1 LRADPA
7 DYELAASGTLQKVL
21 ALFADEPGTWLP
33 IAGGTDVMVL
43 YAAGKL
49 PARKLV
55 NIGDLRELRRIEVTF
70 SEVRIGAG
78 CTYTDLR
85 QHSVIANEFPLLARA
100 AAWTGGIANQ
110 NRGTLGGNI
119 ANASPAGDSLPVLL
133 VYDVDLILVSVRGE
147 RRIPYRTFHTGY
159 RKTLLAPDELIHS
172 ICISRN
178 LKGYISHAKKVGA
191 RDAQA
196 ISKVFLAAM
205 ARISNATI
213 EDVRLAAGSVGP
225 IPIRLIGTELALAG
239 RAIDKPSLDTASKV
253 MAQEIQPINDMRS
266 TAGYRSV
273 VLHNLLGEF
282 LRGLPGARIDS

>member
-1 LRADPA
+1 MRANPA
-7 DYELAASGTLQKVL
+7 DYELTAPGTLQKVL
-21 ALFADEPGTWLP
+21 ALYADEPGSWLP

-55 NIGDLRELRRIEVTF
+55 NIGDLRELRRIEVTS

-85 QHSVIANEFPLLARA
+85 QHSVIASEFPLLARA

-133 VYDVDLILVSVRGE
+133 VYDADLILVSVRGE

-159 RKTLLAPDELIHS
+159 KKTLLAPDELIHS
-172 ICISRN
+172 ICISKN
-178 LKGYISHAKKVGA
+178 LKGYISYAKKVGA
-191 RDAQA
+191 RNAQA
-196 ISKVFLAAM
+196 ISKVFLAAL
-205 ARISNATI
+205 ARISNTTI

-225 IPIRLIGTELALAG
+225 IPVRLAATERALAG
-239 RAIDKPSLDTASKV
+239 RAIDNSLLEAAGNV
-253 MAQEIQPINDMRS
+253 MAQEVQPIDDIRS
-266 TAGYRSV
+266 TAEYRTV
-273 VLHNLLGEF
+273 VLRNLLGEF
-282 LRGLPGARIDS
+282 LHGLPGARIAS

>member
-1 LRADPA
+1 LRANPA
-7 DYELAASGTLQKVL
+7 DYELTAPGTLQKVL
-21 ALFADEPGTWLP
+21 ALYADEPGSWLP

-55 NIGDLRELRRIEVTF
+55 NIGDLRELRRIEVTS

-85 QHSVIANEFPLLARA
+85 QHSVIASEFPLLARA

-133 VYDVDLILVSVRGE
+133 VYDADLILVSVRGE

-159 RKTLLAPDELIHS
+159 KKTLLAPDELIHS
-172 ICISRN
+172 ICISKN
-178 LKGYISHAKKVGA
+178 LKGYISYAKKVGA
-191 RDAQA
+191 RNAQA
-196 ISKVFLAAM
+196 ISKVFLAAL
-205 ARISNATI
+205 ARISNTTI

-225 IPIRLIGTELALAG
+225 IPVRLAATERALAG
-239 RAIDKPSLDTASKV
+239 RAIDNSLLEAAGNV
-253 MAQEIQPINDMRS
+253 MAQEVQPIDDIRS
-266 TAGYRSV
+266 TAEYRTV
-273 VLHNLLGEF
+273 VLRNLLGEF
-282 LRGLPGARIDS
+282 LHGLPGARIAS

>member
-1 LRADPA
+1 MRPDPA
-7 DYELAASGTLQKVL
+7 DYELIAPGNLKAVL
-21 ALFADEPGTWLP
+21 ALFADEPGSWLP

-100 AAWTGGIANQ
+100 AASTGRIANQ

-133 VYDVDLILVSVRGE
+133 VYDADIILVSVRGE

-159 RKTLLAPDELIHS
+159 KQTLLAPDELIHS
-172 ICISRN
+172 ICIRRN
-178 LKGYISHAKKVGA
+178 LTGYISYVKKVVA
-191 RDAQA
+191 RDPQP
-196 ISKVFLAAM
+196 ISKLFLAAM
-205 ARISNATI
+205 ARVSNATI
-213 EDVRLAAGSVGP
+213 ENRRLAARSVRP
-225 IPIRLIGTELALAG
+225 IPIRLTGTELALGG
-239 RAIDKPSLDTASKV
+239 RATDNS
-253 MAQEIQPINDMRS
+253 
-266 TAGYRSV
+266 
-273 VLHNLLGEF
+273 
-282 LRGLPGARIDS
+282 

>member
-1 LRADPA
+1 
-7 DYELAASGTLQKVL
+7 
-21 ALFADEPGTWLP
+21 
-33 IAGGTDVMVL
+33 
-43 YAAGKL
+43 
-49 PARKLV
+49 
-55 NIGDLRELRRIEVTF
+55 
-70 SEVRIGAG
+70 
-78 CTYTDLR
+78 
-85 QHSVIANEFPLLARA
+85 LARA

-133 VYDVDLILVSVRGE
+133 VYDADLILVSLRGE

-159 RKTLLAPDELIHS
+159 KKTLLAPDELIHS

-178 LKGYISHAKKVGA
+178 LKGYISYGKKVGA

-225 IPIRLIGTELALAG
+225 VPIRLTGTELALAG
-239 RAIDKPSLDTASKV
+239 RAIDNSLLDTASKV
-253 MAQEIQPINDMRS
+253 MAEEIQPINDIRS

-273 VLHNLLGEF
+273 VLRNLLGEF
-282 LRGLPGARIDS
+282 LQGLPGARIDS

>member
-1 LRADPA
+1 MRADPA
-7 DYELAASGTLQKVL
+7 DYELAAPGTLQKAL
-21 ALFADEPGTWLP
+21 ALCADEPGSWLP

-85 QHSVIANEFPLLARA
+85 QHSIIVNEFPLLARA

-133 VYDVDLILVSVRGE
+133 VYDADLILVSVRGE
-147 RRIPYRTFHTGY
+147 RRIPYRHFHTGY
-159 RKTLLAPDELIHS
+159 KKTLLAPDELIHS

-178 LKGYISHAKKVGA
+178 LKGYISYAKKVGA

-225 IPIRLIGTELALAG
+225 VPIRLIGTELALAG
-239 RAIDKPSLDTASKV
+239 RAIDNSLLETASRV
-253 MAQEIQPINDMRS
+253 MAEEIQPINDIRS

-273 VLHNLLGEF
+273 VLCNLLGEF
-282 LRGLPGARIDS
+282 LQGLPGARIDS

>member
-1 LRADPA
+1 LKANPA
-7 DYELAASGTLQKVL
+7 DYELAAPGTLQKAL
-21 ALFADEPGTWLP
+21 ALCADEPGSWLP

-55 NIGDLRELRRIEVTF
+55 NIGDLRELRRIEVTS

-133 VYDVDLILVSVRGE
+133 VYNADLILVSVRGE

-159 RKTLLAPDELIHS
+159 KRTLLAPDELIHS
-172 ICISRN
+172 ISISRS
-178 LKGYISHAKKVGA
+178 LKGYMSYTKKVGA
-191 RDAQA
+191 RNAQA
-196 ISKVFLAAM
+196 ISKVVFAAL
-205 ARISNATI
+205 ARISNTTI

-225 IPIRLIGTELALAG
+225 IPVRLAATERALAG
-239 RAIDKPSLDTASKV
+239 RVIDNFLLETAGKV
-253 MAQEIQPINDMRS
+253 MAEEIQPINDIRS
-266 TAGYRSV
+266 TAEYRTA
-273 VLHNLLGEF
+273 VLRNLLGEF
-282 LRGLPGARIDS
+282 LQGLPGAGIDS

>member
-1 LRADPA
+1 LRANPA
-7 DYELAASGTLQKVL
+7 EYELAAPGTLQRVL
-21 ALFADEPGTWLP
+21 ALYADEPGSWLP

-55 NIGDLRELRRIEVTF
+55 SIGNLRELQHIEVTS
-70 SEVRIGAG
+70 SEVRVGAG

-85 QHSVIANEFPLLARA
+85 QHSVIAKEFSLLARA

-133 VYDVDLILVSVRGE
+133 VYDADLILVSVRGE

-159 RKTLLAPDELIHS
+159 KKTLLAPDELIHS

-178 LKGYISHAKKVGA
+178 LKGYMSYAKKVGA
-191 RDAQA
+191 RNAQA
-196 ISKVFLAAM
+196 ISKVVFAAM
-205 ARISNATI
+205 ARISNAI
-213 EDVRLAAGSVGP
+213 VEDVRLAAGSVGP
-225 IPIRLIGTELALAG
+225 IPIRLTGTELALAG
-239 RAIDKPSLDTASKV
+239 HAIDNPLLETAGKV
-253 MAQEIQPINDMRS
+253 MAEEIQPINDIRS
-266 TAGYRSV
+266 TAEYRTA
-273 VLHNLLGEF
+273 VLRNLLGEF
-282 LRGLPGARIDS
+282 LQGLPGARIAA

>member
-1 LRADPA
+1 LKANPA
-7 DYELAASGTLQKVL
+7 DYELAASGTLQKAL
-21 ALFADEPGTWLP
+21 ALFADEPGSWLP

-55 NIGDLRELRRIEVTF
+55 NIGDLHELRRIEVTF

-85 QHSVIANEFPLLARA
+85 QHSVIGNEFPLLARA

-133 VYDVDLILVSVRGE
+133 VYDADLILVSLRGE

-159 RKTLLAPDELIHS
+159 KKTLLAPDELIHS

-178 LKGYISHAKKVGA
+178 LKGYISYAEKVGA
-191 RDAQA
+191 RNAQA
-196 ISKVFLAAM
+196 ISKAFLAAM
-205 ARISNATI
+205 ARVSNATI
-213 EDVRLAAGSVGP
+213 KDVRLAAGSVGP
-225 IPIRLIGTELALAG
+225 VPIRLTGTELALAG
-239 RAIDKPSLDTASKV
+239 RAIDNSLLDTASKV
-253 MAQEIQPINDMRS
+253 MAEEIQPINDIRS

-282 LRGLPGARIDS
+282 LQGLPGARINS

>member
-7 DYELAASGTLQKVL
+7 DYELAAPGTLEKVL
-21 ALFADEPGTWLP
+21 ALFADGPGTWLP

-43 YAAGKL
+43 YSAGKL
-49 PARKLV
+49 PARRLV
-55 NIGDLRELRRIEVTF
+55 NIGDLRELRYIEVTF

-133 VYDVDLILVSVRGE
+133 VYDADLILVSVRGE

-159 RKTLLAPDELIHS
+159 KKTLLAPM
-172 ICISRN
+172 N
-178 LKGYISHAKKVGA
+178 
-191 RDAQA
+191 
-196 ISKVFLAAM
+196 
-205 ARISNATI
+205 
-213 EDVRLAAGSVGP
+213 
-225 IPIRLIGTELALAG
+225 
-239 RAIDKPSLDTASKV
+239 
-253 MAQEIQPINDMRS
+253 
-266 TAGYRSV
+266 
-273 VLHNLLGEF
+273 
-282 LRGLPGARIDS
+282 

>member
-7 DYELAASGTLQKVL
+7 NYELAAPGTLEKVL

-55 NIGDLRELRRIEVTF
+55 NIGDLHELRRIEVTF

-85 QHSVIANEFPLLARA
+85 QHSVIGNEFPLLARA

-133 VYDVDLILVSVRGE
+133 VYDADLILVSLRGE

-159 RKTLLAPDELIHS
+159 KKTLLAPDELIHS

-178 LKGYISHAKKVGA
+178 LKGYVSYAKKVGA
-191 RDAQA
+191 RNAQA
-196 ISKVFLAAM
+196 ISKAFLAAM
-205 ARISNATI
+205 ARVSNATI
-213 EDVRLAAGSVGP
+213 KDVRLAAGSVGP
-225 IPIRLIGTELALAG
+225 VPIRLTGTELALAG
-239 RAIDKPSLDTASKV
+239 RAIDNSLLDTASKV
-253 MAQEIQPINDMRS
+253 MAEEIQPINDIRS

-282 LRGLPGARIDS
+282 LQGLPGARINS

>member
-1 LRADPA
+1 LRANPA
-7 DYELAASGTLQKVL
+7 EYELAAPGTLQRVL
-21 ALFADEPGTWLP
+21 ALYADEPGSWLP

-78 CTYTDLR
+78 CTYSDLR
-85 QHSVIANEFPLLARA
+85 QHSVIANEFPLLAQA

-133 VYDVDLILVSVRGE
+133 VYDADLILVSLRGE

-159 RKTLLAPDELIHS
+159 KKTLLAPDELIHS

-178 LKGYISHAKKVGA
+178 LKGYISYAEKVGA
-191 RDAQA
+191 RNAQA

-205 ARISNATI
+205 ARVSNATI

-225 IPIRLIGTELALAG
+225 IPIRLTGTELALAG
-239 RAIDKPSLDTASKV
+239 RAIDNSLLDTASKV
-253 MAQEIQPINDMRS
+253 MAQEIQPINDIRS

-273 VLHNLLGEF
+273 VLRNLLGEF
-282 LRGLPGARIDS
+282 LQGLPGARINS

>member
-1 LRADPA
+1 LKANPA
-7 DYELAASGTLQKVL
+7 DYELAAPGTLQKAL
-21 ALFADEPGTWLP
+21 ALCADEPGSWLP

-85 QHSVIANEFPLLARA
+85 QHSIIVNEFPLLARA

-133 VYDVDLILVSVRGE
+133 VYDADLILVSVRGE

-159 RKTLLAPDELIHS
+159 KRTLLASDELIHS
-172 ICISRN
+172 ISISRS
-178 LKGYISHAKKVGA
+178 LKGYMSYTKKVGA
-191 RDAQA
+191 RNAQA
-196 ISKVFLAAM
+196 ISKVVFAAL
-205 ARISNATI
+205 ARISNTTI

-225 IPIRLIGTELALAG
+225 IPVRLAATERALAG
-239 RAIDKPSLDTASKV
+239 RVIDNFLLETAGKV
-253 MAQEIQPINDMRS
+253 MAEEIQPINDIRS
-266 TAGYRSV
+266 TAEYRTA
-273 VLHNLLGEF
+273 VLRNLLGEF
-282 LRGLPGARIDS
+282 LQGLPVAGIDS

>member
-1 LRADPA
+1 LRSNPA
-7 DYELAASGTLQKVL
+7 EYELAAPGTLQEVL
-21 ALFADEPGTWLP
+21 ALYGSEPGSWLP

-43 YAAGKL
+43 YAAGRL

-55 NIGDLRELRRIEVTF
+55 SIGNVHELRYIEVTS

-85 QHSVIANEFPLLARA
+85 QHSVIAKEFPLLAQA

-133 VYDVDLILVSVRGE
+133 VYDADLILVSARGE

-159 RKTLLAPDELIHS
+159 KKTLLAPDELIHS

-178 LKGYISHAKKVGA
+178 LTGYISYAKKVGA
-191 RDAQA
+191 RNAQA

-205 ARISNATI
+205 ARVSNATV

-225 IPIRLIGTELALAG
+225 IPIRLTRTERALSGQPINSSVLEIA
-239 RAIDKPSLDTASKV
+239 AKV
-253 MAQEIQPINDMRS
+253 MAEEIQPIDDIRS
-266 TAGYRSV
+266 TAKYRTMV
-273 VLHNLLGEF
+273 VHNLFSEF
-282 LRGLPGARIDS
+282 LRGLPGARIAS

>member
-1 LRADPA
+1 MRADPA
-7 DYELAASGTLQKVL
+7 DYELAAPGTLEKVL
-21 ALFADEPGTWLP
+21 ALFADEPGSWLP

-43 YAAGKL
+43 YSAGKL

-78 CTYTDLR
+78 CTYSDLS
-85 QHSVIANEFPLLARA
+85 QHSVIANEFPLLAQA

-133 VYDVDLILVSVRGE
+133 VYDADLILVSLRGE

-159 RKTLLAPDELIHS
+159 KKTLLAPDELIHS

-178 LKGYISHAKKVGA
+178 LKGYISYAEKVGA
-191 RDAQA
+191 RNAQA

-205 ARISNATI
+205 ARVSNATI

-225 IPIRLIGTELALAG
+225 IPIRLTGTELALAG
-239 RAIDKPSLDTASKV
+239 RAIDNSLLETASKV
-253 MAQEIQPINDMRS
+253 MAQEIQPINDIRS

-273 VLHNLLGEF
+273 VLRNLLGEF
-282 LRGLPGARIDS
+282 LQGLPGARIDS

>member
-7 DYELAASGTLQKVL
+7 DYELAAPGTLEKVL
-21 ALFADEPGTWLP
+21 ALFADEPGSWLP

-43 YAAGKL
+43 YSAGKL

-78 CTYTDLR
+78 CTYSDLR
-85 QHSVIANEFPLLARA
+85 QHSVIANEFPLLAQA

-133 VYDVDLILVSVRGE
+133 VYDADLILVSLRGE

-159 RKTLLAPDELIHS
+159 KKTLLAPDELIHS

-178 LKGYISHAKKVGA
+178 LKGYISYAEKVGA
-191 RDAQA
+191 RNAQA

-205 ARISNATI
+205 ARVSNATI

-225 IPIRLIGTELALAG
+225 VPIRLTGTELALAG
-239 RAIDKPSLDTASKV
+239 RAIDNSLLETASRV
-253 MAQEIQPINDMRS
+253 MAEEIQPINDIRS

-273 VLHNLLGEF
+273 VLCNLLGEF
-282 LRGLPGARIDS
+282 LQGLPGARINS